1 MWQRWRLC
9 SPDDGLHVTL
19 VNKTSQK
26 CLPARCMEERE
37 EDVLDWREKDFR
49 SFDIILQLYD
59 GTPAI

>member
-1 MWQRWRLC
+1 
-9 SPDDGLHVTL
+9 
-19 VNKTSQK
+19 
-26 CLPARCMEERE
+26 MEERE